1 MNFQSKILVFSAAD
15 DKEQKGDRG
24 AVTVTAAKLS
34 FCSQYCDLRD
44 EQGNIVATLTWTG
57 NMQVRELYPAKV
69 RSAAR

>member
-1 MNFQSKILVFSAAD
+1 MTFQSKILVFSAAD

-44 EQGNIVATLTWTG
+44 EAGNLVATLTWTG
-57 NMQVRELYPAKV
+57 NMQARELKPDKV